1 MFIIKLGLKHRISK
15 KKKTSAEMDRG
26 PRIILNAAPSDT
38 SQTTKS
44 R

>member
-1 MFIIKLGLKHRISK
+1 MFIIKLGLKHRFP

-26 PRIILNAAPSDT
+26 PCIILDAAPSDT

>member
-15 KKKTSAEMDRG
+15 KKTSAEMDRG
-26 PRIILNAAPSDT
+26 PRIILDAAPSDT

>member
-15 KKKTSAEMDRG
+15 KKTSAEMDRG
-26 PRIILNAAPSDT
+26 PILDAAPSDT